1 MNDKAL
7 QYSFDLFRQD
17 GYTGTIDEYKDLIA
31 TNQKAMDHSFNLFS
45 TDGYNG
51 SKDDFSALIMPGKE
65 SPIAP
70 GAAVEVDVAPQPSDT
85 ESTLDQ
91 DFLESQKRNIRL
103 FEEGRDLSMGILDSP
118 FKGKDNGKYVG
129 ESGWIDS
136 IMQGVKQGQLTN
148 ESYDETLRIFYK
160 PGDATIEDAE
170 AYMQAM
176 QDIQNGV
183 GIEAMNLWNNAYDT
197 YIEEGDSEMVAGLK
211 AIKDHG
217 WKAFSGVLASSV
229 TNMASVEALA
239 SGAIGAAGGAAL
251 GAGTGATI
259 GSAVPGAGTAAGA
272 FVGMKYGLGYGAIFG
287 NTGFVGTMANFQENL
302 SEYFE
307 ENNLEFTT
315 ENLYDLLQSEEEII
329 KLRNKSLK
337 GGMTMAAIETLFAG
351 LGAGL
356 GGKVYKG
363 VKGATKGIGAG
374 TSTFLA
380 STSKG
385 GTVLLTEGTGGAGG
399 QAGSDIVQGKT
410 PMTKDLIVEFTVGGV
425 TGTPTTLG
433 LSAIKGLKA
442 SGKGNY
448 ILNKQNVSYNV
459 AKKTVDEADA
469 ETLAGM
475 DLKITKD
482 KEFQSYYEQR
492 YNDEILK
499 TQIDTRVTDPQ
510 DRADLFDLEKELQS
524 FKNLNTESAKIRASE
539 IKQEISEISN
549 KYKRV
554 GRRTAESSALEN
566 EKNRIQDLINETDV
580 FDREFNRNLM
590 AVQKAANQK
599 GFSDIEVFENTQDY
613 INKIAE
619 TFSVTPQKAK
629 SIAGGTDG
637 VFLGQGRIF
646 IDRNRAKETGAVS
659 VASHEFLHPVLN
671 AMVGGVEA
679 QANIVNDFK
688 NIITKKQLAYVENKL
703 SKYTPEE
710 YNTEFLNVFSDG
722 IMKGDITY
730 NKNLF
735 QKIGE
740 FLQKLF
746 RGKGFDN
753 ISFDNARGVYNFLK
767 EYNTSIKTTGKI
779 SDPAMAAITGDV
791 ANVGTANQVQASRSN
806 VDGLLK
812 EYKTKRNMINRTL
825 ITTDMSDQ
833 TTSKF
838 GAEVAPIAE
847 YITKRLFDKIPP
859 EATKVIND
867 NRSEARKEYKNV
879 LILEAATM
887 VSNEFVEG
895 DLGKG
900 QTIDD
905 FISNRLNL
913 RAENLAK
920 RLGVQETILKS
931 LDAVTDEGGP
941 AIQIESAYTDAA
953 TIVSMREAEK
963 ERLVKLIDPT
973 ELMGDE
979 LAQDYYG
986 AVTTQL
992 EQMSI
997 EEIDALTFKSLKD
1010 LAPQIT
1016 ARFFGIPESK
1026 AIKAAANLA
1035 TAEIKPIQDIIY
1047 KNRTT
1052 LISLLPEGA
1061 VLEGEAVS
1069 DKLIGT
1075 GLGLPRKL
1083 QEAFYDQRGRLTK
1096 GAGLPPFILKENIT
1110 QKDFLKAFGIN
1121 TDGTVQS
1128 FGGKDPRAQSILALV
1143 RLTGQLMTN
1152 TVTRAAVEMSTE
1164 TQANIRGGLSDLQFK
1179 KSQTAIEQQNGLTE
1193 VDDANRTRQFANQIV
1208 GNLIRIANKYGV
1220 PLEKGAPILLAN
1232 TSKGPQKFFIDRVNK
1247 FKNVQEEFIA
1257 SLPAV
1262 AKKYKGLI
1270 NNIAALIYREDSTGY
1285 DFLNN
1290 LYKTLVNEDGSLVT
1304 DRKKIEDLV
1313 KRNTAAAREEKELY
1327 SEPENLDRYK
1337 NSKKY
1342 IDDVIR
1348 LMEEAKENKTLVGNE
1363 TSPNNATKIRIAK
1376 EALMGNEKEVKKLA
1390 KKSKSSVEETPK
1402 NVLTYLTRH
1411 NDLNA
1416 ALARM
1421 YISLMRDF
1429 VNSHPNKVEAVKSLI
1444 IMLTSNRNT
1453 VNAFRSLSTVKR
1465 VVYSEKKG
1473 TRYHFEHDKSMALV
1487 VVDILNQVLSD
1498 GDIIWDSPA
1507 SLIPVDVAN
1516 ARDNKN
1522 KIGKEIDFL
1531 NILAEV
1537 KKNNPDLKEVSF
1549 NQEGEITVQA
1559 SRSITFLEKIKE
1571 SEAAYNKIKKSDKY
1585 DMVEV
1590 VSRQMFPESA
1600 NQTLGSYRSLTPE
1613 QRFLVFNEMQ
1623 KNGMVDID
1631 AQFSLAQDISDKI
1644 SNKSSIDSRVEI
1656 SEKKANLL
1664 GKNKGKWRF
1673 FIPPSADDFAGL
1685 MYYMVGKGKKGDE
1698 DLAWFKQNL
1707 FDPFAKGIND
1717 FTTYRQNTLKT
1728 FNDLKKVLRGKNI
1741 KLKQKNSTGF
1751 SNEVAVRVY
1760 IWNTRGLKIP
1770 GLTENEIN
1778 TLTSI
1783 VSEDPNLLNFASQ
1796 ITNLTNFAETP
1807 NPEMSW
1813 DAGTLTTDILD
1824 YLNTSSREKFLAE
1837 YLANSEEIFGKF
1849 GKSGG
1854 IEGDTANRLRA
1865 AFGDNYVEA
1874 LSDVLYRMKTGRRR
1888 ITGNNKLTN
1897 QFVNWINDSVGA
1909 IMFFNTRSALL
1920 QQLSFVNFINFSDN
1934 NPLAAARAFTNQKQF
1949 WGDYAT
1955 LFNSDFLKAR
1965 RSGLKTDVNAD
1976 EIARAAEEGRNPI
1989 RSVIASLLK
1998 KGFLPTQLADSHAI
2012 AIGGASFFRNR
2023 IKRYQ
2028 KEGLTEQEARAKA
2041 FIDFQEVAEESQQ
2054 SSRPDR
2060 ISMQQASGLGR
2071 IILAFANTPMQ
2082 YARLTKKAAL
2092 DLINRRGDWKTNL
2105 SKLMYYGAVQ
2115 NIIFSSL
2122 QSALFALAFDEDE
2135 DEEKVRSRYYRV
2147 ANSSADGLLRGLG
2160 FGGAAVATTKN
2171 MILEAIEQAKSK
2183 RADYTQVA
2191 YRALSLS
2198 PPIDSKIRKL
2208 ASAGRTFTYRN
2219 TREKMRTE
2227 GFSLDNPIFESVGK
2241 IVSATTNLPADRV
2254 IRKLDNLTT
2263 PVRQDVENWQAIS
2276 LALGYS
2282 KWDVGLIESQAKK
2295 PKTSTIGLKKYKRK
2309 KNKR

>member
-129 ESGWIDS
+129 EPGFWDS
-136 IMQGVKQGQLTN
+136 VFQGIQQGKLTN

-160 PGDATIEDAE
+160 PTDATIEDAE

-183 GIEAMNLWNNAYDT
+183 GIEKMNLWSAAYDK
-197 YIEEGDSEMVAGLK
+197 YVEEGDSQLWAGIK
-211 AIKDHG
+211 ATKDHG
-217 WKAFSGVLASSV
+217 AGAFGGLMASSV
-229 TNMASVEALA
+229 TNMLSKEALIA
-239 SGAIGAAGGAAL
+239 GTSTGGVAAGSAAL
-251 GAGTGATI
+251 LGQVGPLI
-259 GSAVPGAGTAAGA
+259 GLPEEIVTVPKA
-272 FVGMKYGLGYGAIFG
+272 FTYAFLFG
-287 NTGFVGTMANFQENL
+287 NTGLVGTMANFQENL

-307 ENNLEFTT
+307 ENNLEYTT
-315 ENLYDLLQSEEEII
+315 ENLYDLLQNEEEII

-337 GGMTMAAIETLFAG
+337 GGLSMAAVETLFVG
-351 LGAGL
+351 LGAGAS
-356 GGKVYKG
+356 GKVYKG

-380 STSKG
+380 SSARG
-385 GTVLLTEGTGGAGG
+385 GTAIFTEGIGGASA
-399 QAGSDIVQGKT
+399 QATSDIVQGKT
-410 PMTKDLIVEFTVGGV
+410 PMTKDLIVEFGVG
-425 TGTPTTLG
+425 TLG
-433 LSAIKGLKA
+433 APVTLGMSAAKGVRA

-448 ILNKQNVSYNV
+448 VLNNQNVSYNV
-459 AKKTVDEADA
+459 AKKVVDEADA

-475 DLKITKD
+475 DLKIAED

-510 DRADLFDLEKELQS
+510 DRADLFELEKELQS
-524 FKNLNTESAKIRASE
+524 FKNLNTESARIRANE

-554 GRRTAESSALEN
+554 GRRTRESSALEN
-566 EKNRIQDLINETDV
+566 EKNRIQDIINETDV

-599 GFSDIEVFENTQDY
+599 GFSNIEVLENTQDY

-703 SKYTPEE
+703 SQYTPEE

-753 ISFDNARGVYNFLK
+753 ISFDDARGVYNFLK

-812 EYKTKRNMINRTL
+812 KYNTTRNMVNRTL
-825 ITTDMSDQ
+825 IPTDMSDY
-833 TTSKF
+833 TTSEF
-838 GAEVAPIAE
+838 GGEIAPVVE
-847 YITKRLFDKIPP
+847 SITKRLFDKIPP

-867 NRSEARKEYKNV
+867 NRSEARKEYKNA
-879 LILEAATM
+879 LITEAATI
-887 VSNEFVEG
+887 VSNEYKAES
-895 DLGKG
+895 LGEG
-900 QTIDD
+900 QTIDN

-913 RAENLAK
+913 RANDLAK

-941 AIQIESAYTDAA
+941 TIQIESAYTDAT

-963 ERLVKLIDPT
+963 DRLVKLIDPT

-1016 ARFFGIPESK
+1016 ASFFGIPESK

-1061 VLEGEAVS
+1061 VLEGQSVS

-1075 GLGLPRKL
+1075 GLGLPTKL
-1083 QEAFYDQRGRLTK
+1083 QEAFYNQRERLTK

-1152 TVTRAAVEMSTE
+1152 TAVRAAVDMSIE
-1164 TQANIRGGLSDLQFK
+1164 TQANIRGGLSDLQFSNTGIETK
-1179 KSQTAIEQQNGLTE
+1179 NQTSTQD
-1193 VDDANRTRQFANQIV
+1193 VKRTAEFADQIIDKLR
-1208 GNLIRIANKYGV
+1208 GIASEYGINI
-1220 PLEKGAPILLAN
+1220 PDENILLA
-1232 TSKGPQKFFIDRVNK
+1232 DRSSGAQSFNINNVNK
-1247 FKNVQEEFIA
+1247 FKDIQDEFLNSMPLI
-1257 SLPAV
+1257 
-1262 AKKYKGLI
+1262 AKKFKTLANSVLGMG
-1270 NNIAALIYREDSTGY
+1270 YREDTTGY
-1285 DFLNN
+1285 DFINN
-1290 LYKTLVNEDGSLVT
+1290 QLKALINDDGSLVT
-1304 DRKKIEDLV
+1304 DKAIIEKLINRNKSEHRQKFYNSKGDL
-1313 KRNTAAAREEKELY
+1313 K
-1327 SEPENLDRYK
+1327 RYK
-1337 NSKKY
+1337 DSSSIVKE
-1342 IDDVIR
+1342 VGR
-1348 LMEEAKENKTLVGNE
+1348 LISEAKNNRTLVGNE
-1363 TSPNNATKIRIAK
+1363 TSPNNAYTIRKAK
-1376 EALMGNEKEVKKLA
+1376 SGLEPIVTEDNA
-1390 KKSKSSVEETPK
+1390 K
-1402 NVLTYLTRH
+1402 NVLEYLSK
-1411 NDLNA
+1411 NNKLNN

-1429 VNSHPNKVEAVKSLI
+1429 VKTHPNKAEAVKAI
-1444 IMLTSNRNT
+1444 MIMLTANRNT
-1453 VNAFRSLSTVKR
+1453 VNAFRSLSTIER
-1465 VVYSEKKG
+1465 VIYNGNEK
-1473 TRYHFEHDKSMALV
+1473 TNYHLEHDKSMALV
-1487 VVDILNQVLSD
+1487 VQDIFEQVLSD
-1498 GDIIWDSPA
+1498 GPIYFDSTA
-1507 SLIPVDVAN
+1507 SLVPVDVAK
-1516 ARDNKN
+1516 ARDA
-1522 KIGKEIDFL
+1522 KIKTKVSDKPIALSIYAD
-1531 NILAEV
+1531 A
-1537 KKNNPDLKEVSF
+1537 KKSNPNLKEATF
-1549 NQEGEITVQA
+1549 NKDNEIIVQA
-1559 SRSITFLEKIKE
+1559 SKSTTFLEKIKE

-1717 FTTYRQNTLKT
+1717 FTTYRQNTLRT

-1796 ITNLTNFAETP
+1796 IINLTNFAETP

-1874 LSDVLYRMKTGRRR
+1874 LSDILYRMKTGRRR
-1888 ITGNNKLTN
+1888 VSGNNKLTN

-1949 WGDYAT
+1949 WSDYAT

-2028 KEGLTEQEARAKA
+2028 KEGFTEQEARAKA

>member
-7 QYSFDLFRQD
+7 QYSFDLFRRD

-129 ESGWIDS
+129 EPGFWDS
-136 IMQGVKQGQLTN
+136 VFQGIQQGKLTN

-160 PGDATIEDAE
+160 PTDATIEDAE

-183 GIEAMNLWNNAYDT
+183 GIEKMNLWSAAYDK
-197 YIEEGDSEMVAGLK
+197 YVEEGDSQLVAGIK
-211 AIKDHG
+211 ATKDHG
-217 WKAFSGVLASSV
+217 AGAFGGVMAQSV
-229 TNMASVEALA
+229 TNMFSEEALA
-239 SGAIGAAGGAAL
+239 SSAAGAVAGGAT
-251 GAGTGATI
+251 GAGVGAAI
-259 GSAVPGAGTAAGA
+259 GSIVPGAGTAAGA
-272 FVGMKYGLGYGAIFG
+272 YLGLKRGLVYGALFG

-315 ENLYDLLQSEEEII
+315 ENLYDLLQNEEEVI

-337 GGMTMAAIETLFAG
+337 GGLSMAAVETMFVG
-351 LGAGL
+351 LGAGAS
-356 GGKVYKG
+356 GKVYKG

-380 STSKG
+380 STAKG
-385 GTVLLTEGTGGAGG
+385 GTAIFTEGIGGASA
-399 QAGSDIVQGKT
+399 QATSDIVQGKT
-410 PMTKDLIVEFTVGGV
+410 PMTKDLIVEFGVGTIGA
-425 TGTPTTLG
+425 PTTLG
-433 LSAIKGLKA
+433 VSAIKGIRA

-448 ILNKQNVSYNV
+448 VLNNQNVSYNV

-469 ETLAGM
+469 ELLAGM

-492 YNDEILK
+492 YKDEILK

-510 DRADLFDLEKELQS
+510 DRADLFELEKELQS
-524 FKNLNTESAKIRASE
+524 FKNLNTESARIRASE

-566 EKNRIQDLINETDV
+566 KKNRIQDLINETDV

-753 ISFDNARGVYNFLK
+753 ISFDDARGVYNFLK

-812 EYKTKRNMINRTL
+812 KYNTTRNMVNRTL
-825 ITTDMSDQ
+825 IPTDMSDY
-833 TTSKF
+833 TTSEF
-838 GAEVAPIAE
+838 GGEIAPVVE
-847 YITKRLFDKIPP
+847 SITKRLFDKIPP

-867 NRSEARKEYKNV
+867 NRSEARKEYKNA
-879 LILEAATM
+879 LITEAATI
-887 VSNEFVEG
+887 VSNEYKAES
-895 DLGKG
+895 LGEG
-900 QTIDD
+900 QTIDN

-913 RAENLAK
+913 RANDLAK

-1232 TSKGPQKFFIDRVNK
+1232 TSKGPQKFFIDRVNE

-1313 KRNTAAAREEKELY
+1313 KRNTAAAREEKKLY
-1327 SEPENLDRYK
+1327 SEPKNLDRYK

-1348 LMEEAKENKTLVGNE
+1348 LMEGAKENKTLVGNE

-1390 KKSKSSVEETPK
+1390 KKSKSSIEETPK
-1402 NVLTYLTRH
+1402 NVLAYLTRH

-1537 KKNNPDLKEVSF
+1537 KKNNPDLKEVNF

-1707 FDPFAKGIND
+1707 FDPFAKGINN
-1717 FTTYRQNTLKT
+1717 FTAYRQNTLRT

-1796 ITNLTNFAETP
+1796 IMNLTNFAETP